1 MREKLSFKESL
12 LIGSLL
18 FGLFF
23 GAGNLIFPVE
33 LGQRSGDNGILA
45 IIGFLL
51 SGVGI
56 PVIGVVA
63 SALSK
68 SESLYEMALPVSRKY
83 SIFFTCLLYLTIGP
97 FFAIPRTSTVAFEV
111 GIRAFIGDAN
121 IGFALFIFSAIFF
134 LTALYF
140 SLKPG
145 KLMDYIGKY
154 MTPIFL
160 GLLSILIIMSILRP
174 MGPFSTNA
182 PIEKYQAQP
191 LFVGLIDGYNTMDA
205 LASLAFA
212 IIIISNIR
220 KLGVQDP
227 KAVAKETLKS
237 GLVCILGMG
246 FVYSALSYMGSTSL
260 GIMSLGEN
268 GGLVLSEIS
277 RFYLG
282 NAGKILLASIV
293 TLACLKTGIGLISA
307 CGQMFEEMFPNS
319 LSYNKYV
326 MVFTLVSFGI
336 ANLGLDKIIALSIPV
351 LMFTYPLA
359 IVLIILSLMAPIID
373 KSPIVYKWAIA
384 FTFLAA
390 IFDFLKA
397 LPELVNINP
406 LVVSMVNFAKQVL
419 PGFELGF
426 GWVLPACIGLLL
438 GLIFWKLS
446 EKKRKEAVL

>member
-45 IIGFLL
+45 TIGFLL

-307 CGQMFEEMFPNS
+307 CGQMFEEMFANS

-397 LPELVNINP
+397 LPEPVNINP

-426 GWVLPACIGLLL
+426 GWVLPACLGLLL